1 MDSELQRIAAK
12 LSELSQLEPGLGYRA
27 YHSKLKEHADFASI
41 SLKKVE
47 NAKLFVS
54 FSIFQCSNL
63 SNLSTQQCNMLIP
76 FTSIRIL

>member
-47 NAKLFVS
+47 IAMFFVP
-54 FSIFQCSNL
+54 FSIFSVQICR
-63 SNLSTQQCNMLIP
+63 TYCCCNQV
-76 FTSIRIL
+76 TESGRTTV